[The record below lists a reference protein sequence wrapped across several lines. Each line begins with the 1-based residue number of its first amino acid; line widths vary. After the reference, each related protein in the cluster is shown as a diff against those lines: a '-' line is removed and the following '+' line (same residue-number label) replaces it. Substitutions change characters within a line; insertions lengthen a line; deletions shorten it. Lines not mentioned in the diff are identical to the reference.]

1 MTEALKN
8 MQMIIDLIPFGH
20 ENAVSRERLCNRSGL
35 SDREVRRAIGEL
47 NEDGN
52 VILNRGEGYFRYDA
66 ETDRYYLE
74 HYLAIEKGRIRTLN
88 RKLRKMRKAA
98 GL

>member
-1 MTEALKN
+1 MNKD
-8 MQMIIDLIPFGH
+8 IIDLIPFGH
-20 ENAVSRERLCNRSGL
+20 ENAISRKRLCSRTGL
-35 SDREVRRAIGEL
+35 NDRDIRRAIGEL
-47 NEDGN
+47 NETGA
-52 VILNRGEGYFRYDA
+52 VILNRGEGYFQYDA

-74 HYLAIEKGRIRTLN
+74 HYLAIENGRIRTLN